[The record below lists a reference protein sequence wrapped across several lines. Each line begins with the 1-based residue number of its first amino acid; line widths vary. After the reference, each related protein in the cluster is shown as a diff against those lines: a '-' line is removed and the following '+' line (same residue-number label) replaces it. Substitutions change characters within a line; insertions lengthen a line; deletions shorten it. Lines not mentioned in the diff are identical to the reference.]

1 MRQHRNTPGKP
12 DSELDTGPQDHNA
25 PGGQQHLKSL
35 VLREQAGV
43 RRHLIQRPVDDAN
56 FVVIDLEFDTTAEA
70 EKFLAILKTSVWS
83 SRESSPGLAG
93 APETK
98 ILYTADLG

>member
-1 MRQHRNTPGKP
+1 MATLHIQHAIT
-12 DSELDTGPQDHNA
+12 DFDTWKGAFNRFA
-25 PGGQQHLKSL
+25 AA
-35 VLREQAGV
+35 REQAGV
-43 RRHLIQRPVDDAN
+43 RRHVIQRPVDDAN

-70 EKFLAILKTSVWS
+70 EKFLAILKTNVWS

-98 ILYTADLG
+98 ILETADLG